1 MDERSAATR
10 EPAGEAPAATPPP
23 GTRQA
28 GGGLGAAVWRL
39 LASTELAIWL
49 LLAMSLALAVGS
61 QYAKREPAVAELNFL
76 RFQEWLAVR
85 GATASWWLWVL
96 FALLLAF
103 GLNTAVCTTE
113 RLAFLLRRRREFRSR
128 AFAVTVAPSIM
139 HLLFLVIVS
148 GHAVSQFT
156 ATIRRMPAAE
166 GARLSLST
174 GVIEVERSE
183 CTHRA
188 EPGLTHLVQGC
199 SASLSLSSPGRQE
212 ERTVAI
218 LHPIRWQGYSIHL
231 KPKGLAKPGGGS
243 ALELVVK
250 RDAGLPLIIAGNVVL
265 SLLMLWYFPI
275 VIRKR
280 NGDRSCA
287 RA

>member
-1 MDERSAATR
+1 MDERSTATR
-10 EPAGEAPAATPPP
+10 GRAEEVPAATPPP
-23 GTRQA
+23 GARQA
-28 GGGLGAAVWRL
+28 GGGLGAAAWRL

-49 LLAMSLALAVGS
+49 LFAISLTLAVGS
-61 QYAKREPAVAELNFL
+61 QCAKREPAVAELNFL

-113 RLAFLLRRRREFRSR
+113 RLAFLLRRRKEFRSR
-128 AFAVTVAPSIM
+128 AFAVSIAPSVM

-166 GARLSLST
+166 GARLALPP
-174 GVIEVERSE
+174 GVLEVKRSG
-183 CTHRA
+183 CTRRP

-199 SASLSLSSPGRQE
+199 SASLVLSSAGREE

-218 LHPIRWQGYSIHL
+218 LHPIRWQGYSVHL
-231 KPKGLAKPGGGS
+231 KPRGLAKPGERA

-250 RDAGLPLIIAGNVVL
+250 KDAGLALILAGNVAL

-280 NGDRSCA
+280 NGDRACT